1 MGHFIYVANYMK
13 KYLLIAIIVL
23 SATLI
28 SGWLIDYPMPPTKL
42 AKSAREAL
50 HQAQISR
57 ADLFA
62 NTSFREASTLFD
74 SAMVQW
80 KRENEKFIWFRDY
93 ATMQNNLEQAISTAN
108 LSHHL
113 AKQEKKQL
121 GEKYAMQIADI
132 KGMFADYERYYKNI
146 PINQKDKNLLAL
158 AQLQLDECQLS
169 IKNKKVTG
177 VSEKLKRV
185 KASIADIN
193 RKSEEIIK
201 EYFEDYPKWE
211 KLKSDAIRLSEKKK
225 SSLIIVDKYQRQCLV
240 YEKGVFKYL
249 LPIELGSNWL
259 GEKQKAGDKKTPEG
273 VYQIIVKKEGN
284 NTIYHKAF
292 LLDYP
297 NTDDLK
303 RFKRNI
309 RDGVITKNSTIGGAI
324 EIHGVGGKGADWTD
338 GCVALVN
345 QDMDKLYKNME
356 VGTPVVIVGSTKPL
370 HELIKL

>member
-1 MGHFIYVANYMK
+1 MK
-13 KYLLIAIIVL
+13 KYLLIVLIVF
-23 SATLI
+23 SAMLI
-28 SGWLIDYPMPPTKL
+28 SGWLIDYPMPPIKL
-42 AKSAREAL
+42 EKSAREAL
-50 HQAQISR
+50 YRAQISR

-62 NTSFREASTLFD
+62 STSFMEASTLFD

-80 KRENEKFIWFRDY
+80 KRENAKFMLFRDY
-93 ATMQNNLEQAISTAN
+93 ATMQNNLEKSINAAN

-113 AKQEKKQL
+113 AKHEKKQL

-132 KGMFADYERYYKNI
+132 KVLFADYERYFKNI

-169 IKNKKVTG
+169 IKNKKILG
-177 VSEKLKRV
+177 VSEKLKKI
-185 KASIADIN
+185 KASITEIN
-193 RKSEEIIK
+193 RKSEKILTV
-201 EYFEDYPKWE
+201 YFEDYPKWK
-211 KLKSDAIRLSEKKK
+211 KLKSDAIKLSEKKK

-259 GEKQKAGDKKTPEG
+259 GDKQKAGDKKTPEG

-297 NTDDLK
+297 NEEDLK
-303 RFKRNI
+303 RFKQNI
-309 RDGVITKNSTIGGAI
+309 KGGVIPRNSTVGGAI

-356 VGTPVVIVGSTKPL
+356 VGTPVIIVGSTKPL